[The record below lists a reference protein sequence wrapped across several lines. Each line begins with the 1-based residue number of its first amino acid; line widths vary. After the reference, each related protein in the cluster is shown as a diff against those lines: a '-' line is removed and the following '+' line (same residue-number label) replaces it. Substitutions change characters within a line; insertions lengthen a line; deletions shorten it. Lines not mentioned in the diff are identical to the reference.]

1 MARVTV
7 RGQRVR
13 VEDLCAALD
22 EMIAWACDI
31 RRVLCSASP
40 GSTLLVKGFAQKPGE
55 AEVPRYYASC
65 PPPVS
70 GGKKPKSPCAPVR
83 TPRRKRA

>member
-31 RRVLCSASP
+31 RRVLCSARP
-40 GSTLLVKGFAQKPGE
+40 GSALAIQGSFRMQGE
-55 AEVPRYYASC
+55 YEVPRYYANC
-65 PPPVS
+65 PPPMP

-83 TPRRKRA
+83 VRRTKRA